1 MEKLLSR
8 YPLYILVSILA
19 GIPLVIALI
28 FAISNILEMS
38 KQVDLTK
45 QDKETVRFILLF
57 DNLAH
62 NLAVERGL
70 TAGVL
75 GSKGK
80 GAQVEALQ
88 KQRLVVNQQIN
99 NLRQFTPQFLPGH
112 LAEKLRSD
120 VNEQLNQLRNVRQ
133 QVDSLKP
140 TLSPFD
146 YYSHINQIAIDNG
159 QMLLESINSP
169 EIANIGGALIAIV
182 TMKERAGQ
190 VRGALNGAF
199 ARKSS
204 SPAQYAAINQYIR
217 SGTYADRSA
226 MIMMPPEASQAL
238 EKVKQSSAWKEVETI
253 QQKYLA
259 QQDHL
264 EQLDGPQPSEWFSLA
279 TSRIKL
285 LNQIRN
291 QLQETIQANTSHHEQ
306 QMLSYKRVL
315 LVATLVIGSI
325 MLLLLGMCIHSLKSR
340 VGQLTRQLEQMS
352 SNQDLT
358 IELTQEGNDEV
369 AQVARSTQTMA
380 QQVKALLKDVQQ
392 MNLQS
397 TEKLMR
403 VVDSSIDLEKS
414 SLETIKKCEVIAT
427 AATELSQSSVEI
439 ATSSERALDETSH
452 MTNQLT
458 LCREQSQ
465 TSFSTV
471 ENLVQQIEQTQI
483 CMQDLE
489 KDSQSISQI
498 VEAITAISEQT
509 NLLALNA
516 AIEAARAGEHGRGFA
531 VVSTE
536 VRDLAQRSK
545 EATEQISQLL
555 GNMGQNT
562 AQAVNNMNQSQ
573 VATKETFESVSAVN
587 HSVAEL
593 GSVITSV
600 NEHIMTITNSTL
612 EQSKASESV
621 NLDINLLAEIAQKTG
636 SLAQNME
643 DIASHYKSDVEQ
655 VTLKLNTFRV

>member
-1 MEKLLSR
+1 M
-8 YPLYILVSILA
+8 SILA

>member
-1 MEKLLSR
+1 
-8 YPLYILVSILA
+8 
-19 GIPLVIALI
+19 
-28 FAISNILEMS
+28 MS